1 MGGRWFDGIASS
13 NPTEGMDAC
22 LLCLL
27 CVMVAASATGL
38 SLVQRSPAGFVCVCV
53 CVCLIVCDLETST
66 VRRPRPELDCCA
78 TEKIY
83 LHDFRTKCTAKSV
96 KFSHYFT

>member
-1 MGGRWFDGIASS
+1 VGGRLFDGIAGS

-38 SLVQRSPAGFVCVCV
+38 SLVQRSPAGFVC
-53 CVCLIVCDLETST
+53 LIVCDLETST
-66 VRRPRPELDCCA
+66 MRQPRPELDCCA
-78 TEKIY
+78 TEKMY

-96 KFSHYFT
+96 KFSHYFA